1 MDIEP
6 IGEAFQEIRMILN
19 LRELLSKLDRQIVR
33 FKKCGRLAWNAQF
46 ANILNRKLIAFRVC
60 DIYLVQVIQNELE

>member
-19 LRELLSKLDRQIVR
+19 LGELLSKLDRQIVGL
-33 FKKCGRLAWNAQF
+33 KECGRLTWNAQF
-46 ANILNRKLIAFRVC
+46 ANVLNRNLKDLRIC
-60 DIYLVQVIQNELE
+60 DTYLVQVIQNELE